1 MDLKLLRAFLTVAE
15 LRHFGRAAD
24 ALHTSQ
30 PALSKQIGAL
40 EASLGARLFERGRHG
55 AELTTFGADF
65 LPDAAALVRDADDI
79 LLRAKE
85 ASGGKRGR
93 LRVGLCLSV
102 LTIAPRLIADF
113 RRLHPNVHV
122 TLVDL
127 SSAEQTRRILA
138 GTLDVG
144 FMRLSNRDEL
154 ATFPIIDES
163 LALAIPQ
170 EARIKR
176 LPADLNVLN
185 EIGFIALT
193 RARQAGTADQVD
205 RWCAERGFTPRV
217 VQEAQ
222 DIQSVLA
229 TVAAGVGVAFVPPRM
244 RYLLR
249 DATVLTLPGPSARWR
264 VGLAWQDRREDVM
277 TQRFV
282 AFARAALK
290 RRRADAPTGDL

>member
-1 MDLKLLRAFLTVAE
+1 MDLKLLRAYLTVAE
-15 LRHFGRAAD
+15 LGHFGRAAD

-30 PALSKQIGAL
+30 PALSKQIVVL

-55 AELTTFGADF
+55 AQLTTFGADF
-65 LPDAAALVRDADDI
+65 LPDAAALVRDADDM

-113 RRLHPNVHV
+113 RRLHPNVNV

-127 SSAEQTRRILA
+127 SSAEQTRRLLA

-144 FMRLSNRDEL
+144 FMRMSSSDEL
-154 ATFPIIDES
+154 ATLPIIDES

-170 EARIKR
+170 EAKIKR

-185 EIGFIALT
+185 DIGFVALT

-205 RWCAERGFTPRV
+205 RWCAERGFTPRI

-222 DIQSVLA
+222 DVQSVLA
-229 TVAAGVGVAFVPPRM
+229 TVAAGVGVAFVPSRM

-249 DATVLTLPGPSARWR
+249 DATVLTLQGPHARWR
-264 VGLAWQDRREDVM
+264 VGLACQASRDDVV

-282 AFARAALK
+282 TFARAALK
-290 RRRADAPTGDL
+290 RQRAAEPD

>member
-40 EASLGARLFERGRHG
+40 ETSLGARLFERGRHG

-65 LPDAAALVRDADDI
+65 LPDAAALIRDADDM

-102 LTIAPRLIADF
+102 LTIAPRWIAEF
-113 RRLHPNVHV
+113 RGLHPNVNV

-127 SSAEQTRRILA
+127 SSAEQTRRLLA

-144 FMRLSNRDEL
+144 FMRMQKSEAL
-154 ATFPIIDES
+154 AGLPIVEES

-170 EARIKR
+170 SARIKR
-176 LPADLNVLN
+176 LPTDLNVLN
-185 EIGFIALT
+185 DIGFVTLT

-205 RWCAERGFTPRV
+205 RWCAQRGFVPRI
-217 VQEAQ
+217 VQEVQ
-222 DIQSVLA
+222 DVQSVLA
-229 TVAAGVGVAFVPPRM
+229 TVAAGVGVAFVPSRM
-244 RYLLR
+244 RFLLR
-249 DATVLTLPGPSARWR
+249 DATVLALPGAHARWR
-264 VGLAWQDRREDVM
+264 VGLVWQAGRDDVV

-290 RRRADAPTGDL
+290 RERAA

>member
-15 LRHFGRAAD
+15 LRHFSRAAD

-55 AELTTFGADF
+55 AELTAFGLDF
-65 LPDAAALVRDADDI
+65 LPDATALIRDADDI

-93 LRVGLCLSV
+93 LRVGFCLSV

-113 RRLHPNVHV
+113 RRQHPNVNV

-127 SSAEQTRRILA
+127 SSVEQSRRLLA

-144 FMRLSNRDEL
+144 FMRIPNSDGLD
-154 ATFPIIDES
+154 AFPVIGES

-170 EARIKR
+170 EAGITRVPK
-176 LPADLNVLN
+176 DLNVLN
-185 EIGFIALT
+185 EIGFVALA
-193 RARQAGTADQVD
+193 RARGASTSDQIE
-205 RWCAERGFTPRV
+205 RWCAGRGFIPRV

-222 DIQSVLA
+222 DMQSVLA
-229 TVAAGVGVAFVPPRM
+229 TVAAGVGVAFVPSRM
-244 RYLLR
+244 QFLLR
-249 DATVLTLPGPSARWR
+249 DATVLPLSGAHARWR
-264 VGLAWQDRREDVM
+264 VGLAWQRGRDDLV

-282 AFARAALK
+282 SFARAALK
-290 RRRADAPTGDL
+290 RDRATAN

>member
-1 MDLKLLRAFLTVAE
+1 MDLKLLRAFVAIAE
-15 LRHFGRAAD
+15 FGHFGRAAD

-40 EASLGARLFERGRHG
+40 ESSLGARLFERGRHG
-55 AELTTFGADF
+55 AELTAFGAEF
-65 LPDAAALVRDADDI
+65 LTDAAALIRDADDM

-113 RRLHPNVHV
+113 RRQHPNVSV

-127 SSAEQTRRILA
+127 SSAEQSRRLLA

-144 FMRLSNRDEL
+144 FMRMPESDEL
-154 ATFPIIDES
+154 DAFAVVQES
-163 LALAIPQ
+163 LALAIPK
-170 EARIKR
+170 EARIER
-176 LPADLNVLN
+176 LPKDLNVLN
-185 EIGFIALT
+185 EIGFVALS
-193 RARQAGTADQVD
+193 RARGAGTADQID
-205 RWCAERGFTPRV
+205 RWCRQRGFVPRV

-222 DIQSVLA
+222 DVQSVLA
-229 TVAAGVGVAFVPPRM
+229 TVAAGVGVAFVPSHM
-244 RYLLR
+244 QFLLR
-249 DATVLTLPGPSARWR
+249 DATVLALPGAHARWR
-264 VGLAWQDRREDVM
+264 VGLAWQAGRSDVV

-282 AFARAALK
+282 AFAREALK
-290 RRRADAPTGDL
+290 RGRAA

>member
-1 MDLKLLRAFLTVAE
+1 MDLKLLRAFLTVTE

-65 LPDAAALVRDADDI
+65 LPDAAALVRDADDM

-113 RRLHPNVHV
+113 RRLHPNVSV

-144 FMRLSNRDEL
+144 FMRVSRNDEL
-154 ATFPIIDES
+154 ANFPIVDES

-185 EIGFIALT
+185 EIGFVALA
-193 RARQAGTADQVD
+193 RARQARTADQVD
-205 RWCAERGFTPRV
+205 RWCAERGFTPRI

-229 TVAAGVGVAFVPPRM
+229 IVAAGVGVAFVPSRM
-244 RYLLR
+244 RHLLR
-249 DATVLTLPGPSARWR
+249 DATVLTLQGPHARWR
-264 VGLAWQDRREDVM
+264 VGLAWQAGRDDVV
-277 TQRFV
+277 TQRFI

-290 RRRADAPTGDL
+290 RQRAAAVA

>member
-15 LRHFGRAAD
+15 LRHFGRAAE

-30 PALSKQIGAL
+30 PALSKQIGSL
-40 EASLGARLFERGRHG
+40 ESILGARLFERGRHG
-55 AELTTFGADF
+55 AELTAFGTDF
-65 LPDAAALVRDADDI
+65 LPDAAALVRDADDM

-113 RRLHPNVHV
+113 RRQHPQVSV

-127 SSAEQTRRILA
+127 SSAEQSRRLLA

-144 FMRLSNRDEL
+144 FMRMPKGGEL
-154 ATFPIIDES
+154 EAFAVVEES
-163 LALAIPQ
+163 LALAIPR
-170 EARIKR
+170 EARIER
-176 LPADLNVLN
+176 LPKDLNVLN
-185 EIGFIALT
+185 DIGFVALS
-193 RARQAGTADQVD
+193 RARGAGTADQID
-205 RWCAERGFTPRV
+205 RWCAQRRFVPRV

-222 DIQSVLA
+222 DVQSVLA
-229 TVAAGVGVAFVPPRM
+229 TVAAGVGVAFVPSHM
-244 RYLLR
+244 QFLLR
-249 DATVLTLPGPSARWR
+249 DATVLALPGAEARWR
-264 VGLAWQDRREDVM
+264 VGLAWQAGRDDIV

-282 AFARAALK
+282 AFARSALK
-290 RRRADAPTGDL
+290 RGRAA

>member
-1 MDLKLLRAFLTVAE
+1 MDLKLLRAFLAVAE

-30 PALSKQIGAL
+30 PALSKQIVAL
-40 EASLGARLFERGRHG
+40 ETSLGARLFERGRHG

-65 LPDAAALVRDADDI
+65 LPDAAALVRDADDM

-113 RRLHPNVHV
+113 RRLHPNVNV

-127 SSAEQTRRILA
+127 SSAEQTRRLLA

-144 FMRLSNRDEL
+144 FMRMPKSAEL
-154 ATFPIIDES
+154 AAFSIVDES
-163 LALAIPQ
+163 LALAIPK
-170 EARIKR
+170 EARMKR
-176 LPADLNVLN
+176 LPADLNTLN
-185 EIGFIALT
+185 DIGFVTLT
-193 RARQAGTADQVD
+193 RARQAGTADQID
-205 RWCAERGFTPRV
+205 RWCAKRGFTPRII
-217 VQEAQ
+217 QEAQ

-229 TVAAGVGVAFVPPRM
+229 TVAAGVGVAFLPSRM
-244 RYLLR
+244 RFLLR
-249 DATVLTLPGPSARWR
+249 DATVLPLSGAYARWR
-264 VGLAWQDRREDVM
+264 VGLAWQASRDDVM
-277 TQRFV
+277 THRFV

-290 RRRADAPTGDL
+290 KSPVSS